1 MTMYFVLV
9 GVFFASLGFRSLYE
23 LLRKQG
29 KIDPRNRIVFG
40 LVFLDMCAMWASWSN
55 LCPLDP
61 WKTAFPEW
69 LRWTGLVANALGW
82 TLFLGGMVQLKGLEN
97 IDHLATS
104 GLYAKIRH
112 PMYCGFALWL
122 VGWPLWNNSATSLL
136 VGAAALAEIWLWRTA
151 EEKRLETQYGT
162 AWQEYRSKTWF

>member
-29 KIDPRNRIVFG
+29 KIDPRNRVVFG
-40 LVFLDMCAMWASWSN
+40 LVFLDMCASWSN

-61 WKTAFPEW
+61 WKTTFPEW

-112 PMYCGFALWL
+112 PMYFGFALWL